1 MRSLIGD
8 RNVFATKRR
17 VAGVVG
23 EVFRLLPRPLAHG
36 HRTLMYHSIGLEQ
49 NSTTVDGDTL
59 GIYSMTIAQFTQQID
74 AIQGVAQSKGISFVP
89 FGSVLRDTIS
99 ITFDDGYTD
108 ALTVIAPLLCARQIP
123 FHVFVSAA
131 RMNGSDRKYLSP
143 EQLVEL
149 ANMPGVTIGA
159 HGATHRSLTSLS
171 SSELAA
177 ELQASKVDLEAVLK
191 KPVSTMS
198 YPYGHVNDEVRK
210 AAQDAGFTFAA
221 TSKWGFN
228 ESSSNQLLQRR
239 IDMWS
244 GDTKRTVENKILG
257 HWNWFGLLT

>member
-1 MRSLIGD
+1 MGD
-8 RNVFATKRR
+8 RSVFATKRR

-23 EVFRLLPRPLAHG
+23 ELFRLVPHRRAHG
-36 HRTLMYHSIGLEQ
+36 HRTLMYHSVGLEQ

-74 AIQGVAQSKGISFVP
+74 AIQGIARSTGMSFVP

-108 ALTVIAPLLCARQIP
+108 ALTVIAPILCARQIP

-143 EQLVEL
+143 AQVVEL

-171 SSELAA
+171 SLELAA
-177 ELQASKVDLEAVLK
+177 ELRASKIDLETALQ
-191 KPVSTMS
+191 KPVNTMS
-198 YPYGHVNDEVRK
+198 YPYGHVNDDVRE
-210 AAQDAGFTFAA
+210 AAQEAGFAFAA

-228 ESSSNQLLQRR
+228 ASSNNSFLQRR

>member
-1 MRSLIGD
+1 
-8 RNVFATKRR
+8 
-17 VAGVVG
+17 
-23 EVFRLLPRPLAHG
+23 
-36 HRTLMYHSIGLEQ
+36 
-49 NSTTVDGDTL
+49 
-59 GIYSMTIAQFTQQID
+59 MTITQFTQQID
-74 AIQGVAQSKGISFVP
+74 AIQGIARSTGMSFVP

-108 ALTVIAPLLCARQIP
+108 ALADIAPILCTRQIP

-143 EQLVEL
+143 AQVVEL
-149 ANMPGVTIGA
+149 SNMPGVSIGA

-177 ELQASKVDLEAVLK
+177 DLQASKVDLDAVLQ
-191 KPVSTMS
+191 KPVNTMS
-198 YPYGHVNDEVRK
+198 YPYGHVDESVRK
-210 AAQDAGFTFAA
+210 AAHDAGFTFAA

-228 ESSSNQLLQRR
+228 EASSDPLLQRR

-244 GDTKRTVENKILG
+244 GDNKRTVENKILG

>member
-1 MRSLIGD
+1 
-8 RNVFATKRR
+8 
-17 VAGVVG
+17 VAGLVG
-23 EVFRLLPRPLAHG
+23 EVFRLLPRPQAHG
-36 HRTLMYHSIGLEQ
+36 HRTLMYHSVGLEQ

-59 GIYSMTIAQFTQQID
+59 GIYSMTLAQFTTQID
-74 AIQGVAQSKGISFVP
+74 VVQAVCASTGISIDV
-89 FGSVLRDTIS
+89 FGSTKNDSLS

-108 ALTVIAPLLCARQIP
+108 ALTIIAPLLCARQIP
-123 FHVFVSAA
+123 FHVFVSSA
-131 RMNGSDRKYLSP
+131 RMNGTDRKYLSP
-143 EQLVEL
+143 AQVVEL
-149 ANMPGVTIGA
+149 SNMPGVSIGA

-177 ELQASKVDLEAVLK
+177 ELHASKVDLEAVLQ
-191 KPVSTMS
+191 KPVTTMS
-198 YPYGHVNDEVRK
+198 YPFGHVDESVCK
-210 AAQDAGFTFAA
+210 AAHETGFTFAA

-228 ESSSNQLLQRR
+228 EAASDHLLQRR

>member
-1 MRSLIGD
+1 
-8 RNVFATKRR
+8 
-17 VAGVVG
+17 
-23 EVFRLLPRPLAHG
+23 
-36 HRTLMYHSIGLEQ
+36 
-49 NSTTVDGDTL
+49 
-59 GIYSMTIAQFTQQID
+59 MTITQFTQQID
-74 AIQGVAQSKGISFVP
+74 AIQGIARSTGMSFVP

-108 ALTVIAPLLCARQIP
+108 ALTVIAPILCTRQIP

-143 EQLVEL
+143 AQVVEL
-149 ANMPGVTIGA
+149 SNMPGVSIGA
-159 HGATHRSLTSLS
+159 HSATHRSLTSLS
-171 SSELAA
+171 LSELAA
-177 ELQASKVDLEAVLK
+177 ELQASKVDLDAVLQ
-191 KPVSTMS
+191 KPVNTMS
-198 YPYGHVNDEVRK
+198 YPYGHVDESVRK
-210 AAQDAGFTFAA
+210 AAHDAGFTFAA

-228 ESSSNQLLQRR
+228 EASGDPLLQRR

>member
-1 MRSLIGD
+1 
-8 RNVFATKRR
+8 
-17 VAGVVG
+17 
-23 EVFRLLPRPLAHG
+23 
-36 HRTLMYHSIGLEQ
+36 
-49 NSTTVDGDTL
+49 
-59 GIYSMTIAQFTQQID
+59 MTIAQFTQQID
-74 AIQGVAQSKGISFVP
+74 AIQRVAQSRGISFVP
-89 FGSVLRDTIS
+89 FGSALRDTIS

-123 FHVFVSAA
+123 FHVFVSSA

-143 EQLVEL
+143 AQVAEL

-171 SSELAA
+171 PSELAA
-177 ELQASKVDLEAVLK
+177 ELQASKVDLETVLK

-228 ESSSNQLLQRR
+228 ESSGNPLLQRR

>member
-8 RNVFATKRR
+8 RNLFATKRR

-23 EVFRLLPRPLAHG
+23 ELFRFVPHRQAHG
-36 HRTLMYHSIGLEQ
+36 HRTLMYHSVGLEQ

-74 AIQGVAQSKGISFVP
+74 AIQGVARSMGMSFVP

-108 ALTVIAPLLCARQIP
+108 ALTVIAPLLCARHIP

-131 RMNGSDRKYLSP
+131 RMNDSDRKYLSP
-143 EQLVEL
+143 VQVVEL

-177 ELQASKVDLEAVLK
+177 ELRASKVDLEAALQ
-191 KPVSTMS
+191 KPVTTMS
-198 YPYGHVNDEVRK
+198 YPYGHVNSEVRK
-210 AAQDAGFTFAA
+210 AAHDAGFTFAA

-228 ESSSNQLLQRR
+228 ESASDPLLQRR

-244 GDTKRTVENKILG
+244 GDSKRTVENKVLG